1 MPEATSSIGPRVTP
15 AGDGHPKRGGTQ
27 RERPAK
33 TPVHVGEEAVVEV
46 GPVAHG
52 GHFIAHLS
60 GHTVFVRHALP
71 GERVRISIT
80 DVSSK
85 IVRADAVEII
95 EPSPDRVEAPCRWAR
110 PGGCGGCDFQH
121 VARSAQLALKTQVVR
136 ESMARYG
143 GLPGLDLEVV
153 SLSRALSSSRVES
166 TVEEDKDDGLHW
178 RTRVRWTVDASGRP
192 GLLASRTHDV
202 VAVDECLLASP
213 GIAELAIPAKRY
225 PGARVVSAVEG
236 DEGRVSVVV
245 DGVLRVGKQRIEER
259 VRDREWRVDSS
270 SFWQIHPRAAE
281 TLVGAVL
288 ELGRPA
294 PGEHWWDL
302 YSGVGLFSAFLA
314 ESVGVTGVVHAVENG
329 SSAVRDARRSLH
341 DLGQVTLHHADAL
354 QWLRAADECPDGIVL
369 DPPRAGAG
377 RDVVRAIAA
386 AKPRV
391 VVYVA
396 CDPVALARDVALFA
410 AAGYRMAGIRAYDT
424 FPMTHH
430 VETVA
435 ALVPDE

>member
-1 MPEATSSIGPRVTP
+1 MPEATSSDSVRSSD
-15 AGDGHPKRGGTQ
+15 AGTGGGEQ
-27 RERPAK
+27 RREQQGRPVK
-33 TPVHVGEEAVVEV
+33 TPVRVGEEAVVDI

-85 IVRADAVEII
+85 IVRADAIEII

-121 VARSAQLALKTQVVR
+121 VGRAAQLALKTQVVR
-136 ESMARYG
+136 ESMARYA
-143 GLPGLDLEVV
+143 GLPELDLEVM
-153 SLSRALSSSRVES
+153 SLSEG
-166 TVEEDKDDGLHW
+166 EDDDGLRW

-192 GLLASRTHDV
+192 GLLANRTHDV
-202 VAVDECLLASP
+202 VPVDECLLASP
-213 GIAELAIPAKRY
+213 AIAELAIPTRRY
-225 PGARVVSAVEG
+225 PGARDVSVVEG

-245 DGVLRVGKQRIEER
+245 DGAIKIGKQRIEQR
-259 VRDREWRVDSS
+259 VRDREWRVDTG

-281 TLVGAVL
+281 TLVSAVL

-314 ESVGVTGVVHAVENG
+314 ESVGVTGVVHAVESG

-341 DLGQVTLHHADAL
+341 DLAQVTLHHADAL
-354 QWLRAADECPDGIVL
+354 RWLRAADERPDGIVL

-386 AKPRV
+386 AQPRV

-410 AAGYRMAGIRAYDT
+410 SAGYRMAGIRAYDT

-435 ALVPDE
+435 ALVPVE

>member
-1 MPEATSSIGPRVTP
+1 MPEATSSDSVRSSD
-15 AGDGHPKRGGTQ
+15 AGTGGGEQ
-27 RERPAK
+27 RREQQGRPVK
-33 TPVHVGEEAVVEV
+33 TPVRVGEEAVVDI

-85 IVRADAVEII
+85 IVRADAIEII

-121 VARSAQLALKTQVVR
+121 VGRAAQLALKTQVVR
-136 ESMARYG
+136 ESMARYA
-143 GLPGLDLEVV
+143 GLPELDLEVM
-153 SLSRALSSSRVES
+153 SLSEG
-166 TVEEDKDDGLHW
+166 EDDDGLRW

-192 GLLASRTHDV
+192 GLLANRTHDV
-202 VAVDECLLASP
+202 VPVDECLLASP
-213 GIAELAIPAKRY
+213 AIAELAIPTRRY
-225 PGARVVSAVEG
+225 PGARDVSVVEG

-245 DGVLRVGKQRIEER
+245 DGAIKIGKQRIEQR
-259 VRDREWRVDSS
+259 VRDREWRVDTG

-281 TLVGAVL
+281 TLVSAVL

-314 ESVGVTGVVHAVENG
+314 ESVGVTGVVHAVESG

-341 DLGQVTLHHADAL
+341 DLAQVTLHHADAL
-354 QWLRAADECPDGIVL
+354 RWLRAADERPDGIVL

-386 AKPRV
+386 AQPRV

-410 AAGYRMAGIRAYDT
+410 SAGYRMAGIRAYDT

-435 ALVPDE
+435 ALVPIE

>member
-1 MPEATSSIGPRVTP
+1 MPEATRSDSVRSSD
-15 AGDGHPKRGGTQ
+15 AGTGGGEQ
-27 RERPAK
+27 RREQQGRPVK
-33 TPVHVGEEAVVEV
+33 TPVRVGEEAVVDI

-85 IVRADAVEII
+85 IVRADAIEII

-121 VARSAQLALKTQVVR
+121 VGRAAQLALKTQVVR
-136 ESMARYG
+136 ESMARYA
-143 GLPGLDLEVV
+143 GLPELDLEVM
-153 SLSRALSSSRVES
+153 SLSEG
-166 TVEEDKDDGLHW
+166 EDDDGLRW

-192 GLLASRTHDV
+192 GLLANRTHDV
-202 VAVDECLLASP
+202 VPVDECLLASP
-213 GIAELAIPAKRY
+213 AIAELAIPTRRY
-225 PGARVVSAVEG
+225 PGARDVSVVEG

-245 DGVLRVGKQRIEER
+245 DGAIKIGKQRIEQR
-259 VRDREWRVDSS
+259 VRDREWRVDTG

-281 TLVGAVL
+281 TLVSAVL

-314 ESVGVTGVVHAVENG
+314 ESVGVTGVVHAVESG

-341 DLGQVTLHHADAL
+341 DLAQVTLHHADAL
-354 QWLRAADECPDGIVL
+354 RWLRAADERPDGIVL

-386 AKPRV
+386 AQPRV

-410 AAGYRMAGIRAYDT
+410 SAGYRMAGIRAYDT

-435 ALVPDE
+435 ALVPVE

>member
-1 MPEATSSIGPRVTP
+1 MPNEPLKGDAVTP
-15 AGDGHPKRGGTQ
+15 VSDSNDPGQPASR

-33 TPVHVGEEAVVEV
+33 TPVRVGEEAIVEI
-46 GPVAHG
+46 GPIAHG

-60 GHTVFVRHALP
+60 GHTVFVRHTLP
-71 GERVRISIT
+71 GERVRIVIT

-85 IVRADAVEII
+85 IVRADAI
-95 EPSPDRVEAPCRWAR
+95 EVIEASADRVAAPCRWAR

-121 VARSAQLALKTQVVR
+121 VERTAQLTLKAQVIR
-136 ESMARYG
+136 DAMERHA
-143 GLPGLDLEVV
+143 GLPGLDIEVR
-153 SLSRALSSSRVES
+153 SLSA
-166 TVEEDKDDGLHW
+166 DDGDDDGLHW
-178 RTRVRWTVDASGRP
+178 RTRVRWTVNGGGRP
-192 GLLASRTHDV
+192 GLLANRTHDV
-202 VAVDECLLASP
+202 VPVDECLLASP
-213 GIAELAIPAKRY
+213 AIAELAIPTKRY
-225 PGARVVSAVEG
+225 PGARDVSTVEG
-236 DEGRVSVVV
+236 DGGRVSVVV
-245 DGVLRVGKQRIEER
+245 DGVLKAGKQRIDQR
-259 VRDREWRVDSS
+259 VRDREWRVDTG

-281 TLVGAVL
+281 TLVSTVL
-288 ELGRPA
+288 EFGRPVA
-294 PGEHWWDL
+294 GEHWWDL

-314 ESVGVTGVVHAVENG
+314 EEVGVTGVVHAVESG

-354 QWLRAADECPDGIVL
+354 RWLRAADEQPDGIVL

-377 RDVVRAIAA
+377 RDVVNAIAA
-386 AKPRV
+386 ARPRV

-410 AAGYRMAGIRAYDT
+410 SAGYGLAGIRSFDT

-435 ALVPDE
+435 ALVPIELAHPIS

>member
-1 MPEATSSIGPRVTP
+1 VPEATSSDSVRSSD
-15 AGDGHPKRGGTQ
+15 AGTGGGEQ
-27 RERPAK
+27 RREQQGRPVK
-33 TPVHVGEEAVVEV
+33 TPVRVGEEAVVDI

-85 IVRADAVEII
+85 IVRADAIEII

-121 VARSAQLALKTQVVR
+121 VGRAAQLALKTQVVR
-136 ESMARYG
+136 ESMARYA
-143 GLPGLDLEVV
+143 GLPELDLEVM
-153 SLSRALSSSRVES
+153 SLSEG
-166 TVEEDKDDGLHW
+166 EDDDGLRW

-192 GLLASRTHDV
+192 GLLANRTHDV
-202 VAVDECLLASP
+202 VPVDECLLASP
-213 GIAELAIPAKRY
+213 AIAELAIPTRRY
-225 PGARVVSAVEG
+225 PGARDVSVVEG

-245 DGVLRVGKQRIEER
+245 DGAIKIGKQRIEQR
-259 VRDREWRVDSS
+259 VRDREWRVDTG

-281 TLVGAVL
+281 TLVSAVL

-314 ESVGVTGVVHAVENG
+314 ESVGVTGVVHAVESG

-341 DLGQVTLHHADAL
+341 DLAQVTLHHADAL
-354 QWLRAADECPDGIVL
+354 RWLRAADERPDGIVL

-386 AKPRV
+386 AQPRV

-410 AAGYRMAGIRAYDT
+410 SAGYRMAGIRAYDT

-435 ALVPDE
+435 ALVPVE